1 MQYSFGAYRFDPA
14 RYELAHAGMPVPLRP
29 KACELLAYLLT
40 HRDRVVS
47 KEELLAQ
54 LWPEQYV
61 GDAVLHACILAV
73 RKALHD
79 AGRTPSLL
87 HTVRG
92 RGYRFVAPVKEQ
104 AQAPSA
110 EPSLGGPS
118 PFWGRF
124 FA

>member
-1 MQYSFGAYRFDPA
+1 M
-14 RYELAHAGMPVPLRP
+14 
-29 KACELLAYLLT
+29 
-40 HRDRVVS
+40 
-47 KEELLAQ
+47 
-54 LWPEQYV
+54 

-104 AQAPSA
+104 ARMELATAIDFYRAMEMMFWLPQAEGA
-110 EPSLGGPS
+110 LAQVGGIRLPV
-118 PFWGRF
+118 GG
-124 FA
+124 A